1 MDDPR
6 VVSRDEWLAAR
17 RKLLAQE
24 KEFTRQRD
32 ALNTERRKLPMVEI
46 DKGYIFRGPDGQAS
60 LPDLFKGRRPT
71 ARLPLHVRP
80 GMARG
85 LRILLVPG

>member
-17 RKLLAQE
+17 RELLLRE

-32 ALNTERRKLPMVEI
+32 ALNTERRKLPMAEI
-46 DKGYIFRGPDGQAS
+46 DKAYIFAGPAGPAS
-60 LPDLFKGRRPT
+60 LADLFDGRSQ
-71 ARLPLHVRP
+71 L
-80 GMARG
+80 
-85 LRILLVPG
+85 